1 MPVPALALALGAQAL
16 SSGIGFVGAKKADK
30 KAKEQAQHDA
40 ELHKG
45 AVEAQVEGL
54 IAGKEEQEKATALK
68 MSRISR
74 QAAIERARIITAAGE
89 AGVAGASVS
98 RQLLETFQHE
108 AEGRG
113 VELYN
118 LKATKDQYN
127 RDINAVQA
135 GLQINLP
142 RAEKLAPS
150 PLSAVASSAMSML
163 QIGIST
169 GHIK

>member
-1 MPVPALALALGAQAL
+1 MPVPALAIALGAQAL
-16 SSGIGFVGAKKADK
+16 SSGLGFASAKKADK
-30 KAKEQAQHDA
+30 KAKKLAAHDA
-40 ELHKG
+40 ELHTA
-45 AVEAQVEGL
+45 AVETQVEGL
-54 IAGKEEQEKATALK
+54 IAGKVEQENATALK

-135 GLQINLP
+135 GLQINMP

>member
-1 MPVPALALALGAQAL
+1 MPVPLLAVALGAQAL
-16 SSGIGFVGAKKADK
+16 QSGIGFAGAKKADK
-30 KAKEQAQHDA
+30 KAKEQAAHDA
-40 ELHKG
+40 ELHTA

-54 IAGKEEQEKATALK
+54 IAGKVEQENATALK

-118 LKATKDQYN
+118 LKATKNQYN

-135 GLQINLP
+135 GLQINMP

-150 PLSAVASSAMSML
+150 AASAITSSAMSML